1 MTALYYMIAFLFGV
15 IFGQSIMHYFERK
28 DLYNRIQ
35 SKDLSDFTANTK
47 KIPPIKTKKPPEYI
61 SL

>member
-1 MTALYYMIAFLFGV
+1 MTALYIIGFLVFV
-15 IFGQSIMHYFERK
+15 IFGQSMIHYFERK